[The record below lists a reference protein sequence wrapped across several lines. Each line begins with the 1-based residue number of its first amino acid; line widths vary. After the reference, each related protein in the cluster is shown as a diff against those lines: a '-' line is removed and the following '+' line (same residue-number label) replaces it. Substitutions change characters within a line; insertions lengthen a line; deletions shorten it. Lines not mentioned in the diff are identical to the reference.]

1 MNLEDLHAPYAAL
14 LRERLA
20 TLSPAGARVALDL
33 GCGPGLKLGWL
44 AERLAPGGL
53 LVGIDIDR
61 GALRAAAGWPA
72 PPDAYQR
79 PGAGDLTGGA
89 PPAHVRPPTLLSA
102 GDAHAIPLRSGSCD
116 LVWCVATLGLLRDPA
131 MALAE
136 VRRVLRPGGALV
148 VAVAGERWVRARVW
162 PECLLE
168 ALRAAP
174 RPLWERGLGEGDR
187 ASASEPMCPADGLGD
202 DLRDQLAAAGLTVEP
217 LRADLLDGP
226 GAGRPTG
233 LPLLAWPDLRPLAA
247 HRLAAEEAAAC
258 AAAEDQAEPEVRPVL
273 LTARAHLAGAGT

>member
-44 AERLAPGGL
+44 AERLAPGGAL
-53 LVGIDIDR
+53 LGVDIDR
-61 GALRAAAGWPA
+61 GALRAAADWPA

-79 PGAGDLTGGA
+79 PGAGDLPGDA

-131 MALAE
+131 SALAE

-148 VAVAGERWVRARVW
+148 VAVAGERWVRVRLW
-162 PECLLE
+162 PESLRG
-168 ALRAAP
+168 ALSHPDPGSLVA
-174 RPLWERGLGEGDR
+174 
-187 ASASEPMCPADGLGD
+187 PADGLGD
-202 DLRDQLAAAGLTVEP
+202 DLRDQLAAAGLAVEP
-217 LRADLLDGP
+217 LRADLLDVS

-233 LPLLAWPDLRPLAA
+233 LPLLAWPDLWPLAA
-247 HRLAAEEAAAC
+247 HRLIAEEAAAC